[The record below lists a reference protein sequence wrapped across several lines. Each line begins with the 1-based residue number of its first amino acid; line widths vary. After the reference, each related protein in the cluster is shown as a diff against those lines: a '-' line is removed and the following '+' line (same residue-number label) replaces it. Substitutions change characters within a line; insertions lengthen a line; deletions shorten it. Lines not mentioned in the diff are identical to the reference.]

1 MFAFISPLLSPQGE
15 AAAGEC
21 DLRFLMVNGE
31 SFRMCFPKD
40 SSVRE
45 VKQALIDK
53 KPSELISF
61 LQNSSPSSPPPS
73 RVDELRI
80 LHLGKFLEDS
90 KTLQGKLGA
99 CLRI

>member
-1 MFAFISPLLSPQGE
+1 MQG
-15 AAAGEC
+15 AAAVGEC
-21 DLRFLMVNGE
+21 DLRFLMVNGK
-31 SFRMCFPKD
+31 SFNMCFPKG

-53 KPSELISF
+53 KPVELIDF

-73 RVDELRI
+73 KTEELRI

-90 KTLQGKLGA
+90 MTLQGKYLF
-99 CLRI
+99 IVHP